1 MEELLK
7 NSKILKVKKFSIGS
21 AFLIEINIGVL
32 AVVAVDNNYNSL
44 CSRGFCYSECNK
56 KETLKESK
64 EYFKQVQDCLRVKN
78 LKKLEELDLF

>member
-7 NSKILKVKKFSIGS
+7 NSKILQEKKFSIGS
-21 AFLIEINIGVL
+21 VFLIEVNTGVL
-32 AVVAVDNNYNSL
+32 AVVAVDNNYTSL
-44 CSRGFCYSECNK
+44 CSRGFFYSEYNK

-64 EYFKQVQDCLRVKN
+64 RYFKQIQDCLRIKD